1 MTPTTR
7 HNAPPL
13 VLHDDDVNR
22 LGCREVAGRDGPVL
36 SLFVRQEGEEAGV
49 HLTTGNARELR
60 DYLNA
65 FLWRHDDA

>member
-1 MTPTTR
+1 MTTTR
-7 HNAPPL
+7 SDNPPL

-36 SLFVRQEGEEAGV
+36 SLFVREEGEEAGV
-49 HLTTGNARELR
+49 HLTPEAARELR